1 MFICHFQTSTLLCRL
16 TVVGRRA
23 NWLAYP
29 RQQHKLGGAAQP
41 CRDFPQL
48 LIPRATQI
56 KDMSAALA
64 ASAASVGT
72 IFLPTAS
79 TDRSLLPASRHF
91 PSYLSCCRTRPQR
104 SQDSRETGHRPVS
117 WLGIT
122 LSHGSRYSRTAGR
135 PVTKKQINSTLV
147 AGLDRTLTLTTT
159 RLPRPRTQS

>member
-48 LIPRATQI
+48 LILRATQI
-56 KDMSAALA
+56 KHMSAALA
-64 ASAASVGT
+64 AAAAAIVGN

-79 TDRSLLPASRHF
+79 TDRSLRPASRHF
-91 PSYLSCCRTRPQR
+91 PSKMSCCRTRPQH
-104 SQDSRETGHRPVS
+104 SQDSREAGHRPVS
-117 WLGIT
+117 WMGIA
-122 LSHGSRYSRTAGR
+122 LSHGSRYYRTAGR
-135 PVTKKQINSTLV
+135 PVPPKKVDL
-147 AGLDRTLTLTTT
+147 